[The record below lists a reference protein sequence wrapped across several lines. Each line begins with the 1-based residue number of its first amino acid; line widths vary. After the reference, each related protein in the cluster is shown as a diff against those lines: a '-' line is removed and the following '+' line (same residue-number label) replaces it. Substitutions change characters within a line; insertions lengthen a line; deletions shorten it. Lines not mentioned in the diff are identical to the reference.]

1 MDKHQIRGKKEMK
14 VKREVGGWGK
24 TGAKICHAI
33 SLVKAPRLGG
43 GGGLMLLKKECV
55 KIARLSPQRIINSY
69 ASLML
74 HIGTCRARGF
84 HLMFFSKAGADVR
97 VLWGRFFSVRVTPA
111 GLLRKEFTRFFS
123 CQPTYTSHIQN
134 TCVNTSVIARQLT
147 LSK

>member
-1 MDKHQIRGKKEMK
+1 MK
-14 VKREVGGWGK
+14 VKKGGWGK
-24 TGAKICHAI
+24 TGAEICSAI
-33 SLVKAPRLGG
+33 SLVKAPRLRGG
-43 GGGLMLLKKECV
+43 GLLMLLKKECT
-55 KIARLSPQRIINSY
+55 KIARLLPQRIINSY

-123 CQPTYTSHIQN
+123 CQPTYMSHLHN
-134 TCVNTSVIARQLT
+134 TCVTPP
-147 LSK
+147 